1 MAGDGHGCDGHAV
14 AVHGHGHR
22 KELAGGMGIIGISRS
37 NRDDWAHVVFFAKF
51 DLSTRK
57 NLWLERGG
65 VCSTARASMRDFSVG
80 LDDWVMTGHFSVSD
94 AACAPGGPMASIASS
109 ARAARACI

>member
-1 MAGDGHGCDGHAV
+1 MGVMGMQLRFTGTDTG
-14 AVHGHGHR
+14 

-37 NRDDWAHVVFFAKF
+37 NRDDWAHVVFFAEF

-65 VCSTARASMRDFSVG
+65 ACSTARASMRVFRSG

-94 AACAPGGPMASIASS
+94 AACAPGGPMVSIASS